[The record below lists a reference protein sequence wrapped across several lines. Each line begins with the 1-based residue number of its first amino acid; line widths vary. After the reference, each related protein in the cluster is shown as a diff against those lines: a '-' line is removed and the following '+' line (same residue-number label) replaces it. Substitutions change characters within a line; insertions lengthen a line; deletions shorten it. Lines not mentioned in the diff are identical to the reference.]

1 MINMFNGN
9 GFEMLLWLNSLFNF
23 STASDI
29 INDNMGGC
37 INDSYYLLKERFV

>member
-1 MINMFNGN
+1 MVMDLKCCCG
-9 GFEMLLWLNSLFNF
+9 LTACLTF